1 MEKGAPTLLE
11 VWWALAPGTLKRRWR
26 SKGTAPGI
34 QAAFCVSSGP
44 DTGGG
49 GGSGATRTGGRRGE
63 EEETSALAAA
73 AAAAV
78 ICAQASSHSCRVVK
92 RGTGVRC
99 GECVDVQLWK
109 ERRCDRSASGGTL

>member
-1 MEKGAPTLLE
+1 MAAWYQTAAPTTTADEVAPSDDEEAENAALL
-11 VWWALAPGTLKRRWR
+11 ADG
-26 SKGTAPGI
+26 
-34 QAAFCVSSGP
+34 AA
-44 DTGGG
+44 T
-49 GGSGATRTGGRRGE
+49 
-63 EEETSALAAA
+63 AA

-78 ICAQASSHSCRVVK
+78 ICAQASSHSCRVVKRGVVK